1 MNVLIEQRGIRSL
14 EVVRR
19 LVVEVPDGPQPTP
32 EQIERI
38 LFSMDKQYGPFRFSP
53 VRRTE
58 GIEISATKVLG
69 VARRAPDVPLA
80 QEDR

>member
-38 LFSMDKQYGPFRFSP
+38 LFSMDKQYGPFRFSG
-53 VRRTE
+53 VRNTE
-58 GIEISATKVLG
+58 EIEISSTKVLG
-69 VARRAPDVPLA
+69 VAQRAPDVPLA
-80 QEDR
+80 QEGR